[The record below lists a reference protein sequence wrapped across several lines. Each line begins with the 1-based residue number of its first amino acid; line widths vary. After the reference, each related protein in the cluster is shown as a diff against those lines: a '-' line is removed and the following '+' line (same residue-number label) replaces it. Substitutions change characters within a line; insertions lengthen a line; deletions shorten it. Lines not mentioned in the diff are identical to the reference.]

1 MSSLR
6 ISTDVRSGTV
16 ARSTAAGLV
25 IFGTAFAVT
34 GHASAD
40 EVIVGLVTKTEV
52 NPFFVKM
59 RQAAEEEAKAKGVK
73 LIARAGK
80 FDGDNE
86 GQVTAIEDLISAG
99 AKGILVTPNNST
111 GMLGVI
117 KKAREAGVLVIALDT
132 ATDPA
137 DAVDATF
144 ATDNFQAGVQQGAYA
159 RKALGDKKPVLAML
173 DGTPGGTVDTF
184 RHNGY
189 LKGFGLAEGDPAIAG
204 SAITNGAQDKGQVG
218 MENLLSKN
226 GDINAVYTINEPA
239 AAGAYAALKSFG
251 KEADVMLTSIDGG
264 CAGVRNVKA
273 GQIAATVMQFPYK
286 MAANGV
292 DAVVEY
298 AASGKK
304 PSGFV
309 NTGSFL
315 ITDKPIAGIDSKDTE
330 WGLKNCWGD

>member
-1 MSSLR
+1 MIKS
-6 ISTDVRSGTV
+6 
-16 ARSTAAGLV
+16 AAAGLV
-25 IFGTAFAVT
+25 LLGTAFAVT
-34 GHASAD
+34 GQASAD

-111 GMLGVI
+111 GMLGII
-117 KKAREAGVLVIALDT
+117 KKARDAGVLVIALDT

-144 ATDNFQAGVQQGAYA
+144 ATDNFEAGVQQGTYA

-239 AAGAYAALKSFG
+239 AAGGYAALKSFG
-251 KEADVMLTSIDGG
+251 KEADVVLTSIDGG
-264 CAGVRNVKA
+264 CAGVRDVKA
-273 GQIAATVMQFPYK
+273 GKIAATVMQFPYK
-286 MAANGV
+286 MAAMGV
-292 DAVVEY
+292 DAVVDY

-315 ITDKPIAGIDSKDTE
+315 ITDKPIAGIESKDTE